1 MSGVSGV
8 GPGDVASPPVTP
20 GGYRR
25 RMGSA
30 EIITASVYITRP
42 WLLQAPLTV
51 EQVYLNAREILAGST
66 GGSVIS

>member
-8 GPGDVASPPVTP
+8 DAASPPVTP

-30 EIITASVYITRP
+30 EIITVSVFITRP
-42 WLLQAPLTV
+42 WLLLQAPLTV

>member
-1 MSGVSGV
+1 MAPPPVA
-8 GPGDVASPPVTP
+8 DVAAPPVAQ
-20 GGYRR
+20 GRYRQH
-25 RMGSA
+25 MGSA

-42 WLLQAPLTV
+42 WLLLQAPLTG

>member
-1 MSGVSGV
+1 MGAV
-8 GPGDVASPPVTP
+8 GPGNVAPPPVPP

-42 WLLQAPLTV
+42 WLLLQAPLTV